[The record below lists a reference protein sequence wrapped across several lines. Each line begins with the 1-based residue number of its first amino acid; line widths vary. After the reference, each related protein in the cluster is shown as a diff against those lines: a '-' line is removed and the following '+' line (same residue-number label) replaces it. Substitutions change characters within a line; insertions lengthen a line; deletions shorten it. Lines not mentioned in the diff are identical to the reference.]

1 MADYVKPLPTIS
13 AETKTYWDGCKAREL
28 RIPKCNQ
35 CKDLF
40 FPPQGICPHCL
51 SSDVAY
57 QKAKGTGKIYSMS
70 IVYQNRSPGF
80 KDEVPYIIAYI
91 ELDEGIQIFSNVI
104 GAKDPTTVKVGDRV
118 QVTFEDVTP
127 EITLPKFAVAK

>member
-1 MADYVKPLPTIS
+1 
-13 AETKTYWDGCKAREL
+13 
-28 RIPKCNQ
+28 
-35 CKDLF
+35 
-40 FPPQGICPHCL
+40 
-51 SSDVAY
+51 AY

-91 ELDEGIQIFSNVI
+91 ELDEGIQMFSNVI

-118 QVTFEDVTP
+118 TVTFEDVTP
-127 EITLPKFAVAK
+127 EVTLPKFAVVK